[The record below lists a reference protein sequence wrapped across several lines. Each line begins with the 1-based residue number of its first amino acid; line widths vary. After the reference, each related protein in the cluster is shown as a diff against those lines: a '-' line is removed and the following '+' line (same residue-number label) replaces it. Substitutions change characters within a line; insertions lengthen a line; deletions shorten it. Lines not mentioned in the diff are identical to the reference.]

1 MGRPPLLLRWTR
13 SRWHRRWFRA
23 SALGGAFVVG
33 IGLPGGAL
41 LAATHPETH
50 STLWTV
56 ALVAVIVV
64 TAVAAAVVVVAGVGA
79 FVTQPVS
86 DSHCATL
93 KASALNVARS
103 IQGDRAC
110 DYGEEGIGPDLAFHK
125 HFPKLGE
132 RLMAWDGLVVVPEPG
147 ARCLLSSGRSIRR
160 WPSGA

>member
-1 MGRPPLLLRWTR
+1 MGRPPSLLRWTR

-23 SALGGAFVVG
+23 SALGSAFVVG

-64 TAVAAAVVVVAGVGA
+64 TAVAAAVAVVARVWG
-79 FVTQPVS
+79 

-93 KASALNVARS
+93 KASALSVARS
-103 IQGDRAC
+103 ILGDRAC
-110 DYGEEGIGPDLAFHK
+110 DYG
-125 HFPKLGE
+125 
-132 RLMAWDGLVVVPEPG
+132 
-147 ARCLLSSGRSIRR
+147 
-160 WPSGA
+160 